1 MKYRCKKCR
10 LEGNVGVC
18 DDKVCVGFNL
28 GSTTTQNKPFNDLPE
43 KDQKDIISG
52 AMKRSKKLQDELVST
67 TTQNDWE
74 KRFHERFNFKKG
86 QSISWDANLPTDAKL
101 DDVLCFIRKEL
112 ADAREEVI
120 REVETQRDLLEATM
134 KDSER
139 KSGYYLSGLVRLSMA
154 ILATLR
160 KEQV

>member
-1 MKYRCKKCR
+1 M
-10 LEGNVGVC
+10 
-18 DDKVCVGFNL
+18 
-28 GSTTTQNKPFNDLPE
+28 
-43 KDQKDIISG
+43 
-52 AMKRSKKLQDELVST
+52 ST

-74 KRFHERFNFKKG
+74 GKITMLLLRNFDNNKY
-86 QSISWDANLPTDAKL
+86 QWTSAHAEL
-101 DDVLCFIRKEL
+101 KELIETLL

>member
-1 MKYRCKKCR
+1 MSKTINCLVDHKGAPCT
-10 LEGNVGVC
+10 C
-18 DDKVCVGFNL
+18 DMSMYENL
-28 GSTTTQNKPFNDLPE
+28 NKP
-43 KDQKDIISG
+43 
-52 AMKRSKKLQDELVST
+52 MST

-74 KRFHERFNFKKG
+74 GKITMLLLRNFDNNKY
-86 QSISWDANLPTDAKL
+86 QWTSAHAEL
-101 DDVLCFIRKEL
+101 KELIETLL

>member
-1 MKYRCKKCR
+1 MSKTINCLVDHKGAPCT
-10 LEGNVGVC
+10 C
-18 DDKVCVGFNL
+18 DMSMYENL
-28 GSTTTQNKPFNDLPE
+28 NKP
-43 KDQKDIISG
+43 
-52 AMKRSKKLQDELVST
+52 MST

-74 KRFHERFNFKKG
+74 GKITMLLLRNFDNNKY
-86 QSISWDANLPTDAKL
+86 QWTSAHAEL
-101 DDVLCFIRKEL
+101 KELIETIL